1 MLAAEAR
8 AVAAGSVM
16 LRAEVRGSTQT
27 WLFEEPAPMT
37 IVVVAVYECSYL
49 LTYLHTNKK
58 ENLWRN
64 VADMVCTDVILIIFS
79 SPKQKTVLSEYCD
92 YLLLILTC

>member
-8 AVAAGSVM
+8 AVAAASVI

-49 LTYLHTNKK
+49 LTYLLT
-58 ENLWRN
+58 
-64 VADMVCTDVILIIFS
+64 
-79 SPKQKTVLSEYCD
+79 Y
-92 YLLLILTC
+92 ILTRKKIFGGMLQTWCVPM